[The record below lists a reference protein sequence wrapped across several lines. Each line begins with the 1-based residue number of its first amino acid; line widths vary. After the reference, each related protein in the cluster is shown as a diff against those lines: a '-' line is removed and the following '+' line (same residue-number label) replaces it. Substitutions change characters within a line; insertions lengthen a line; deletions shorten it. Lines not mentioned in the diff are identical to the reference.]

1 MHLRTLFFFPQR
13 RGFGSALTPCRGF
26 GVGCVRVWWG
36 ILWHGRSTCELSGTY
51 LRTLRNFFRSE
62 LGLGTKIVA
71 GGLSGTIAQGIAN
84 PCDLVKV
91 RMIGAGLDGATAA
104 PQYRW
109 FTTALTHI
117 IKTEGVAGLYKGVG
131 ANIGRASTL
140 AAAEMSSYDALKPIV
155 KDYTGLVEGALEL
168 VALSAAGKD
177 QREREGGVVG
187 VATLSAAGLAWPVI

>member
-1 MHLRTLFFFPQR
+1 MQ
-13 RGFGSALTPCRGF
+13 
-26 GVGCVRVWWG
+26 
-36 ILWHGRSTCELSGTY
+36 
-51 LRTLRNFFRSE
+51 FRSE

-91 RMIGAGLDGATAA
+91 RMIGAGLDGAAAA

-109 FTTALTHI
+109 FVTALTHI

-155 KDYTGLVEGALEL
+155 KDYTGLA
-168 VALSAAGKD
+168 D
-177 QREREGGVVG
+177 GV
-187 VATLSAAGLAWPVI
+187 